1 MLGISK
7 NFHFK
12 LRKSDFITVVF
23 FSYCILYYLCE
34 SKNSAHLDEDFNRN
48 LGLQQPKIDG
58 FCGVF
63 FVLW

>member
-12 LRKSDFITVVF
+12 LSDFITVVF

-34 SKNSAHLDEDFNRN
+34 AKNSAHLDENFNRN

-58 FCGVF
+58 FCGFF